1 MVSDIFF
8 FRIPAISVAA
18 QLVSLVG
25 NGISKEFAN
34 FQSNGPGQ
42 LLDTMDLHSIVKCL
56 FPRPF
61 SRPVFNKGLPHTEP
75 YVKHGT
81 LRLLLELLKLLDS
94 LFGGL
99 NHNSSSNNPFMQ
111 HMMFI
116 KDEIQNYVQAFLPD
130 LQVLLNLLS
139 CLDASSEGCNTTL
152 KRNSFHDE
160 DNSGRRKKLK
170 LDTSESGDIDIVVAG
185 ISSTPDIDLTDNSE
199 AVDIGLRA
207 DTLDEE
213 VDLMNIIGEI
223 WGVDLHSIDIGTW
236 TDVDSYLL
244 SKLLDVL
251 RYYRVCSIFFNRILF
266 KLLGVTNT
274 VK

>member
-1 MVSDIFF
+1 MVTDIF

-25 NGISKEFAN
+25 KGISKEITN
-34 FQSNGPGQ
+34 FQSNGPRL
-42 LLDTMDLHSIVKCL
+42 LLDNMDLHSIVKCL

-81 LRLLLELLKLLDS
+81 LRLLLELLKFLDS

-99 NHNSSSNNPFMQ
+99 NHNSSSSNPFLQ
-111 HMMFI
+111 HVMFI

-139 CLDASSEGCNTTL
+139 SLDASSEACNSTL
-152 KRNSFHDE
+152 KRDACHDE
-160 DNSGRRKKLK
+160 HNSSKRKKLK

-185 ISSTPDIDLTDNSE
+185 LSSTPDIDLTDNSE
-199 AVDIGLRA
+199 TIDIGVRA
-207 DTLDEE
+207 DTLDDE

-223 WGVDLHSIDIGTW
+223 WGVDLHSIDISSW

-244 SKLLDVL
+244 SKLLDAI
-251 RYYRVCSIFFNRILF
+251 RYYRVCSFFYNLILF
-266 KLLGVTNT
+266 KPLGVTNA